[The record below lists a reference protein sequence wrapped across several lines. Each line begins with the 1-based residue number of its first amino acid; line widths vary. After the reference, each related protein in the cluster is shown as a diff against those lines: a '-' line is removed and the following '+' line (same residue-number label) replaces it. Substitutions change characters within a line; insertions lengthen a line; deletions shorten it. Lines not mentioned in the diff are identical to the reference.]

1 MGDYH
6 KLEVWKLGSELS
18 DRVAV
23 LVGRLPA
30 RIRADKGDQL
40 ARAADAIHE
49 NIAEGCGL
57 NTDPQLAKHLRISLG
72 SANEVEDELATLKR
86 RGLLPESDHDLIPL
100 SRRICAMLAKFIV
113 TVDPPTA
120 PVPRRRQPTAR
131 PPLADSHSALTDS
144 REL

>member
-49 NIAEGCGL
+49 NI
-57 NTDPQLAKHLRISLG
+57 
-72 SANEVEDELATLKR
+72 
-86 RGLLPESDHDLIPL
+86 ESDHDLIPL